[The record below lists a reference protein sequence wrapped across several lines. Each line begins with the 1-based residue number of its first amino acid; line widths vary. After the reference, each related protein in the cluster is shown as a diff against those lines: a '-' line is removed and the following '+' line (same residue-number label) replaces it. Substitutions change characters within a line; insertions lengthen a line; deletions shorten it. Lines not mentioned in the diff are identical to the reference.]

1 MPPVRFAVLAAIL
14 LAALLRC
21 TAPGGTG
28 GGAPA
33 APARGAS
40 GPSAAGPS
48 AGPAVAAAPTAPR
61 PEALRVGFA
70 NVTAVHA
77 ALLAADEGGLFARN
91 GLDVDLVNLGPS
103 QTVQAALLSGEAPVA
118 SVSGSST
125 LNVILAGGDLAI
137 VGAVFDTMHYQ
148 LATTPDV
155 SDLAGLRGKIIGVNR
170 FGGAADSILR
180 YVLKQSAIEPERDLR
195 ILQVGAQTERL
206 AALRSGAIQATLVDP
221 PFQVLAEREGLRILL
236 DTADLGLAYPQDVLV
251 MSRQFV
257 AARGDVARRTLQ
269 SVVDGARAFRQD
281 RDLGLRTISRW
292 LKLEDPALLDDT
304 YAYFS
309 RLMPVEVLPR
319 ADGLRLVIDEVAAE
333 NPAARQYRPED
344 LIDPS
349 VARDVK

>member
-1 MPPVRFAVLAAIL
+1 V
-14 LAALLRC
+14 
-21 TAPGGTG
+21 
-28 GGAPA
+28 
-33 APARGAS
+33 
-40 GPSAAGPS
+40 AGV
-48 AGPAVAAAPTAPR
+48 ATGPAVPATAAAQPR
-61 PEALRVGFA
+61 EALRVGFA
-70 NVTAVHA
+70 NVSAVHA
-77 ALLAADEGGLFARN
+77 ALWAAEEGGLFARN

-103 QTVQAALLSGEAPVA
+103 QSVQAALLSGEAPVA

-137 VGAVFDTMHYQ
+137 VGVVFDTMPYQ

-155 SDLAGLRGKIIGVNR
+155 DDLAGLRGKIIGVNR

-180 YVLKQSAIEPERDLR
+180 YVLKQAAVEPDRDVR

-206 AALRSGAIQATLVDP
+206 AALRGGAIQATLVDP
-221 PFQVLAEREGLRILL
+221 PFQVIAEREGLRILL

-251 MSRQFV
+251 MSHQFI
-257 AARGDVARRTLQ
+257 AGRGELARRTVQ

-281 RDLGLRTISRW
+281 RDLGLRTIARW

-319 ADGLRLVIDEVAAE
+319 ADGVQLVIDEVAAE
-333 NPAARQYRPED
+333 NPAARRYRPED

-349 VARDVK
+349 VARNVR